1 MLPDK
6 KGLSPVVSAIILIA
20 VTVAVAIAAT
30 TWLGSMTLGFME
42 VDQITITSQTWATD
56 SSYIDLAIQNFGTTS
71 AKIIEVQVNKETAS
85 SASYPS
91 GHSTPSPEETTTLRI
106 TQTFTPSRQYEFT
119 VITSSGIK
127 LIHVATAPSGP
138 AKIWYDQSWNKRK
151 EITIDNSLN
160 SEDLVDYQLAI
171 NVQYDSD
178 MLSDFSDLRFTSNDK
193 QTTIPF
199 WIENY
204 VSSDHA
210 TVWIKV
216 PSIAALSTETIY
228 MYYGN
233 PSAVSE
239 SNPDNTF
246 DLFVDFTRDGVT
258 SYGGSQDTNPSQ
270 WEIIDDTTLRMW
282 GNNWKC
288 VMKTLDVAGDG
299 SQAICFYF
307 KSDGVQ
313 AEING
318 AGLDD
323 NNDISNNWFYR
334 IYGTQSWGLND
345 HYGYTGGGDWQ
356 SYTIVLDNFSHEFD
370 RIALNNDADAGQA
383 TNVYYRNVRV
393 CQYSAQEPSTEI
405 SAEENK

>member
-1 MLPDK
+1 MP
-6 KGLSPVVSAIILIA
+6 SI
-20 VTVAVAIAAT
+20 
-30 TWLGSMTLGFME
+30 
-42 VDQITITSQTWATD
+42 
-56 SSYIDLAIQNFGTTS
+56 TTS
-71 AKIIEVQVNKETAS
+71 
-85 SASYPS
+85 
-91 GHSTPSPEETTTLRI
+91 
-106 TQTFTPSRQYEFT
+106 
-119 VITSSGIK
+119 
-127 LIHVATAPSGP
+127 
-138 AKIWYDQSWNKRK
+138 
-151 EITIDNSLN
+151 
-160 SEDLVDYQLAI
+160 
-171 NVQYDSD
+171 
-178 MLSDFSDLRFTSNDK
+178 
-193 QTTIPF
+193 
-199 WIENY
+199 
-204 VSSDHA
+204 
-210 TVWIKV
+210 
-216 PSIAALSTETIY
+216 STETIY

-233 PSAVSE
+233 PSAASE

-299 SQAICFYF
+299 SQAICFDF

-323 NNDISNNWFYR
+323 NNDISDNWFYR

-345 HYGYTGGGDWQ
+345 HYGYTGGGNWQ
-356 SYTIVLDNFSHEFD
+356 SYTIILDNFSHQFD
-370 RIALNNDADAGQA
+370 RIVLNNDADSGQA

-393 CQYSAQEPSTEI
+393 CQFTTQEPSTET